1 MKFLENI
8 VNKMEPKFSKG
19 GKLEKWHPMF
29 ESFMTLV
36 FTPKYTTKLG
46 SHIRDGVDLKRTM
59 IMVIFA
65 MVPALLFGI
74 YNTGHWEMVAAE
86 GNLNLPYGEMFWD
99 KVIAGAAVVVPL
111 IIVSYG
117 VGLGIEFI
125 FAMRRGHSLHEGFL
139 VSGML
144 IPLIMPADVPLWM
157 VGVATAFA
165 VIIGKEIFGG
175 TGMNILNV
183 ALTAR
188 AFLFFAYPTSMSGD
202 KVWMSG
208 LTENLDKVNAEKLAH
223 TAEVA
228 AGKAEKLGENEFA
241 SPLAD
246 SLDGFSGATPL
257 GDLASFMTPDPVLNG
272 SPLEVGSNLMDQFIA
287 ANPINDMFMGFSPG
301 SIGETSTLAILIGA
315 AILLIT
321 GVGSLR
327 IMASFF
333 AGGLLMGVIL
343 NASGGPYLDLPPLY
357 HIVIGGFAF
366 GAVFMATDP
375 VTAAQTATGKIIYGL
390 LGGMMAILIRVLNPA
405 FPEGVM
411 LAILFMNV
419 MAPIIDHYVIAANI
433 KKRLKRVKNA

>member
-8 VNKMEPKFSKG
+8 VNKMEPKFTKG
-19 GKLEKWHPMF
+19 GKLEKWHPVF
-29 ESFMTLV
+29 ESFMTLA
-36 FTPKYTTKLG
+36 FTPKHTTKLG

-59 IMVIFA
+59 ITVILA

-74 YNTGHWEMVAAE
+74 YNTGHWEMVAAS
-86 GNLNLPYGEMFWD
+86 GNLDLPFWADQGEKIM
-99 KVIAGAAVVVPL
+99 KGLAVVLPL
-111 IIVSYG
+111 IVVSYG
-117 VGLGIEFI
+117 VGLSIEFV
-125 FAMRRGHSLHEGFL
+125 FAIKRGHSLHEGFL

-183 ALTAR
+183 ALLSR

-202 KVWMSG
+202 KVWMAG
-208 LTENLDKVNAEKLAH
+208 TESKV
-223 TAEVA
+223 
-228 AGKAEKLGENEFA
+228 
-241 SPLAD
+241 
-246 SLDGFSGATPL
+246 DGFSGATPL
-257 GDLASFMTPDPVLNG
+257 GDLASFMTPDAVLQG
-272 SPLEVGSNLMDQFIA
+272 QPIEAGADAMEKFTSNHSVMDYFYGV
-287 ANPINDMFMGFSPG
+287 MPG

-333 AGGLLMGVIL
+333 AGGLVMGLLMNLV
-343 NASGGPYLDLPPLY
+343 GGPYLDLPAAY
-357 HIVIGGFAF
+357 HLVLGGFAF

-375 VTAAQTATGKIIYGL
+375 VTAAQTPVGKIIYGL
-390 LGGMMAILIRVLNPA
+390 LGGMVAILIRVMNPA

-419 MAPIIDHYVIAANI
+419 MAPIIDHYVIQSNI
-433 KKRLKRVKNA
+433 SKRLKRVKTS